1 MPKNEYI
8 SELSFINK
16 FAYVYYIFEKMIYII
31 LNLNFICI
39 QIIIIFIKNCNKIIL
54 LLKKFISAYKLFF

>member
-16 FAYVYYIFEKMIYII
+16 FAYVYYIFEKMIYRI

-39 QIIIIFIKNCNKIIL
+39 
-54 LLKKFISAYKLFF
+54 

>member
-8 SELSFINK
+8 SKLSFINN
-16 FAYVYYIFEKMIYII
+16 FDYVYYIFEKMIYRI

-39 QIIIIFIKNCNKIIL
+39 
-54 LLKKFISAYKLFF
+54 